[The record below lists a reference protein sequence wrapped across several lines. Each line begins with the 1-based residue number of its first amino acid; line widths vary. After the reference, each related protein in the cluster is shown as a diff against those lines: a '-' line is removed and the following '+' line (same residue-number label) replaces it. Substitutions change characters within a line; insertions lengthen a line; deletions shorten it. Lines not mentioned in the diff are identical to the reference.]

1 MGDEIMYGQDEE
13 EMCDD
18 GNDDDISAPKA
29 PSCDMTFES
38 SKAAQKYYLNYAQWH
53 GFGIRI
59 DYARQTND
67 GVISRGRLVC
77 TKAGKDNMVKE
88 DTQKPKSVV
97 PERRRNTTVRI
108 DCKSLL
114 RLKRVDGNYK
124 VVEFIDTHNLP
135 IIKKF
140 NLVKYMR
147 SHRDISP
154 EEREF
159 LRILHRANV
168 TTSRMM
174 QIMAGIHKSP
184 HNVTYTRKDV
194 ANFRESVRREHNI
207 TDIEDT
213 LAYFQELKSEDGD
226 FFFSIQLDEESRVM
240 NLFWMPCAPFIGIN
254 NHGMSVQFG
263 CGFLRNEDT
272 MSFAWLFNTFLEA
285 MDGLAPINIIT
296 DQDFAMRAGIESAH
310 EKLGAFMGAHEDLHL
325 EMNDCLNNSYNPG
338 EFEHKW
344 TSMIA
349 RYGVQDHVDLN
360 ALWEKRA
367 SWIPAYFMQNFFP
380 FLQSTQHTEGFNAV
394 LKRYVNPSSLLYNF

>member
-1 MGDEIMYGQDEE
+1 
-13 EMCDD
+13 
-18 GNDDDISAPKA
+18 
-29 PSCDMTFES
+29 
-38 SKAAQKYYLNYAQWH
+38 
-53 GFGIRI
+53 
-59 DYARQTND
+59 
-67 GVISRGRLVC
+67 
-77 TKAGKDNMVKE
+77 MVKE

-240 NLFWMPCAPFIGIN
+240 NLFWVDGAARRAYKNYNDCISLTRRLGLNPFFPN
-254 NHGMSVQFG
+254 ATH
-263 CGFLRNEDT
+263 RNCR
-272 MSFAWLFNTFLEA
+272 WH
-285 MDGLAPINIIT
+285 I
-296 DQDFAMRAGIESAH
+296 MRKAH